1 MDEKELAVRLLTA
14 WMGHEIT
21 AKNTLALCPGAAAN
35 LAAEAARIAKE
46 ARVEAYGKALDSI
59 CMWPDAYR
67 HLYAIVQAKTAP
79 KGEKP

>member
-46 ARVEAYGKALDSI
+46 ARVEALMEALGACAFDSGHG
-59 CMWPDAYR
+59 CR
-67 HLYAIVQAKTAP
+67 LAIHHMIAAETAP
-79 KGEKP
+79 KGE